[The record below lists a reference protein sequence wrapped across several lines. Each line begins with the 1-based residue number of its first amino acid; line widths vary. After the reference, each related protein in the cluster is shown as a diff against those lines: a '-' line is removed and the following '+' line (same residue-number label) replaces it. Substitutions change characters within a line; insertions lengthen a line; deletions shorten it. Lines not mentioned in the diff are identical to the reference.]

1 LLFLRCPLPG
11 GDFPFFV
18 IVTVIVATGP
28 RLPARSTAWA
38 RSWWLP
44 RRSFFETRAGHE

>member
-1 LLFLRCPLPG
+1 
-11 GDFPFFV
+11 V

-38 RSWWLP
+38 RNWWLP
-44 RRSFFETRAGHE
+44 RPSFFETRAGHAWMRRPSKLQR